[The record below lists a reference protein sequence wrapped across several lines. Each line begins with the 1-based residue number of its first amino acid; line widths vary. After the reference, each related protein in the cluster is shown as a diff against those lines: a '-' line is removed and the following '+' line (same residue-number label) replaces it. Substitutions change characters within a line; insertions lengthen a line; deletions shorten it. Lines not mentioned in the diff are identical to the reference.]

1 VPEETPAGESLLDV
15 MVARLNG
22 QGPPA
27 HQVWLPPLNQSAA
40 LDELLGPV
48 TVDPVRGLAF
58 ANPELH
64 GALQV
69 PIALIDKPRE
79 QLRDVMWLQLSG
91 SAGHVAVVGGAQSG
105 KSTALRSLICG
116 LALTHTPAE
125 VQVYCLD
132 FGGGSLGTLKDLP
145 HVGGVY
151 GRLDS
156 VGVRRT
162 VGEVSTL
169 LTEREARF
177 GELGIDSMSSYRRRR
192 AAQAGLNNGADTDPF
207 GDVFLVVDG
216 WTTLRKDYDE
226 LEGVITDIATRGLS
240 YGIHVVT
247 SASRWMDFRPA
258 IRDLF
263 GSRVELRLGD
273 PTDSMVN
280 RRAAVNVPEKAG
292 RGLVE
297 HPTDKNK
304 SLHLLTVR
312 PELSGAGETA
322 ELVKMIATNWTGP
335 VAPRVRLLPPSLPY
349 ANIDLARSTGLRLPI
364 GIAESDLQ
372 PVEIDFAGDPHF
384 LLFGDAECGKSSFL
398 RALATTVMHRF
409 RPEEARLILVDYRR
423 SLMDLPESDH
433 RIGYGIQAAK
443 TLELMESVAGY
454 MERRLPGPDVTA
466 QQLRERSWWTGPE
479 LFVLVDDYDLVASG
493 PTNPLQ
499 PIVEY
504 LPQARDVGL
513 HLIVTRR
520 AGGASRAMYDPVIQR
535 LRELSSPG
543 LVMSGPSDEG
553 ALIGPIRPTL
563 MPPGRGRLMTRREG
577 VRLIQLSHLPPY

>member
-1 VPEETPAGESLLDV
+1 
-15 MVARLNG
+15 
-22 QGPPA
+22 
-27 HQVWLPPLNQSAA
+27 
-40 LDELLGPV
+40 
-48 TVDPVRGLAF
+48 
-58 ANPELH
+58 
-64 GALQV
+64 V

-79 QLRDVMWLQLSG
+79 QVRDVMWLHLAG

-145 HVGGVY
+145 HVGGVH
-151 GRLDS
+151 GRLDA

-169 LTEREARF
+169 LSVREARF
-177 GELGIDSMSSYRRRR
+177 GELGVDSMSSYRRRR

-207 GDVFLVVDG
+207 GDVFLVLDG
-216 WTTLRKDYDE
+216 WTTLRNDYDE

-240 YGIHVVT
+240 YGIHVVA
-247 SASRWMDFRPA
+247 SAPRWMDFRPA

-280 RRAAVNVPEKAG
+280 RRAAINVPEKAG

-312 PELSGAGETA
+312 PELSGTGETA
-322 ELVKMIATNWTGP
+322 ELVKMIATNWNGP

-349 ANIDLARSTGLRLPI
+349 ATIDLSRSTGLCLPI

-372 PVEIDFAGDPHF
+372 PVDIDFAGDPHF

-398 RALATTVMHRF
+398 RALATTVMRRF
-409 RPEEARLILVDYRR
+409 QPEEARLILVDYRR

-433 RIGYGIQAAK
+433 RIGYGIQAQK

-493 PTNPLQ
+493 PTNPLE

-520 AGGASRAMYDPVIQR
+520 AGGAGRTMYDPVIQR

>member
-1 VPEETPAGESLLDV
+1 
-15 MVARLNG
+15 
-22 QGPPA
+22 
-27 HQVWLPPLNQSAA
+27 
-40 LDELLGPV
+40 V
-48 TVDPVRGLAF
+48 T
-58 ANPELH
+58 
-64 GALQV
+64 
-69 PIALIDKPRE
+69 
-79 QLRDVMWLQLSG
+79 
-91 SAGHVAVVGGAQSG
+91 
-105 KSTALRSLICG
+105 
-116 LALTHTPAE
+116 
-125 VQVYCLD
+125 
-132 FGGGSLGTLKDLP
+132 
-145 HVGGVY
+145 
-151 GRLDS
+151 
-156 VGVRRT
+156 
-162 VGEVSTL
+162 
-169 LTEREARF
+169 
-177 GELGIDSMSSYRRRR
+177 
-192 AAQAGLNNGADTDPF
+192 
-207 GDVFLVVDG
+207 
-216 WTTLRKDYDE
+216 
-226 LEGVITDIATRGLS
+226 
-240 YGIHVVT
+240 
-247 SASRWMDFRPA
+247 
-258 IRDLF
+258 
-263 GSRVELRLGD
+263 
-273 PTDSMVN
+273 
-280 RRAAVNVPEKAG
+280 VPEKPG
-292 RGLVE
+292 RGLIE

-322 ELVKMIATNWTGP
+322 GLVKLIATNWTGAP
-335 VAPRVRLLPPSLPY
+335 APRVRMLPPSLPY
-349 ANIDLARSTGLRLPI
+349 ADIDVARSTGLRLPI
-364 GIAESDLQ
+364 GIAESDLM

-398 RALATTVMHRF
+398 RALATTVMRRF

-433 RIGYGIQAAK
+433 RIGYGIQAQK

-479 LFVLVDDYDLVASG
+479 LFVLVDDYDLVASS

-499 PIVEY
+499 PILEY

-520 AGGASRAMYDPVIQR
+520 AGGASRSMYDPVIQR

>member
-1 VPEETPAGESLLDV
+1 
-15 MVARLNG
+15 
-22 QGPPA
+22 
-27 HQVWLPPLNQSAA
+27 VWLPPLNHSAA

-79 QLRDVMWLQLSG
+79 QLRDVMWLHLAG
-91 SAGHVAVVGGAQSG
+91 GAGHVAVVGGAQSG
-105 KSTALRSLICG
+105 KSTALRSLVCG

-151 GRLDS
+151 SRLDS

-169 LTEREARF
+169 LSAREARF
-177 GELGIDSMSSYRRRR
+177 GELGVDSMASYRRRR

-207 GDVFLVVDG
+207 GDVFLVIDG
-216 WTTLRKDYDE
+216 WTTLRNDYDE

-240 YGIHVVT
+240 YGIHVVA
-247 SASRWMDFRPA
+247 SAPRWMDFRPA

-322 ELVKMIATNWTGP
+322 ELVKMIATNWNGP
-335 VAPRVRLLPPSLPY
+335 PAPRVRLLPPSLPY
-349 ANIDLARSTGLRLPI
+349 ADIDLGRSTGLRLPI

-398 RALATTVMHRF
+398 RALATTVMRRF
-409 RPEEARLILVDYRR
+409 QPEEARLILVDYRR

-433 RIGYGIQAAK
+433 RIGYGIQAQK

-454 MERRLPGPDVTA
+454 MERRLPGPDITA
-466 QQLRERSWWTGPE
+466 QQLRDRSWWTGPE

-520 AGGASRAMYDPVIQR
+520 AGGAGRAMYDPVIQR

-543 LVMSGPSDEG
+543 LVMSGPTDEG